1 MIKIA
6 ICDDEQKDRNRLQ
19 ELLKRYMLRSE
30 KQYSVQLFESGEE
43 FLNSGYSPDIL
54 FLDIIMNE
62 KDGIQIGA
70 EIKRK
75 FSGIIIIYI
84 TCLKEKMTAAIN
96 QIHSFGYLVK
106 PIDEQDF
113 NGILADALTAV
124 SQNSKPDTVVFLS
137 DNHTLIELNAKDIY
151 FFEYFNR
158 KIKIATKDKSYT
170 CIKEKIN
177 SIADRMEK
185 YGFFMSHQ
193 SFVVNLYHV
202 DKISSQLLIMKNGEK
217 VYLAQKR
224 AAAFRRKLMQIAKD
238 SVV

>member
-6 ICDDEQKDRNRLQ
+6 ICDDEQKDRDRLQ
-19 ELLKRYMLRSE
+19 ELLRNYMLKSGE
-30 KQYSVQLFESGEE
+30 KYDVKLFASGEE
-43 FLNSGYSPDIL
+43 FLTSQFSPDIL
-54 FLDIIMNE
+54 FLDIIMND
-62 KDGIQIGA
+62 KDGIQAGA

-84 TCLKEKMTAAIN
+84 TCLKEKMTAALN

-106 PIDEQDF
+106 PINEHDF
-113 NGILADALTAV
+113 DLILSDAINEINQ
-124 SQNSKPDTVVFLS
+124 SPKSDTVIFLS
-137 DNHTLIELNAKDIY
+137 DQHTLIELSARDIY

-158 KIKIATKDKSYT
+158 KIKIVTKDRTYI

-177 SIADRMEK
+177 NIADKMQK
-185 YGFFMSHQ
+185 YGFAMSHQ

-224 AAAFRRKLMQIAKD
+224 AAAFRKRLMQIAKE
-238 SVV
+238 SV

>member
-6 ICDDEQKDRNRLQ
+6 ICDDEQKDRDKLQ
-19 ELLKRYMLRSE
+19 ELLKKYMLMSGGE
-30 KQYSVQLFESGEE
+30 CNVQLFESGEE
-43 FLNSGYSPDIL
+43 FLNSGFFPDIL
-54 FLDIIMNE
+54 LLDIIMDD

-84 TCLKEKMTAAIN
+84 TCLKEKMTAALN

-106 PIDEQDF
+106 PINKHDF
-113 NGILADALTAV
+113 NAILSDAITQIHQ
-124 SQNSKPDTVVFLS
+124 SNKSDTVVFLS
-137 DNHTLIELNAKDIY
+137 EKHTLIELNAKDIY
-151 FFEYFNR
+151 FFEYMNR
-158 KIKIATKDKSYT
+158 KIKIVTKDKTYI
-170 CIKEKIN
+170 CVKEKIN
-177 SIADRMEK
+177 SIADKMQK
-185 YGFFMSHQ
+185 YGFAMSHQ

-224 AAAFRRKLMQIAKD
+224 AAAFRRKLMQLAKE
-238 SVV
+238 SV